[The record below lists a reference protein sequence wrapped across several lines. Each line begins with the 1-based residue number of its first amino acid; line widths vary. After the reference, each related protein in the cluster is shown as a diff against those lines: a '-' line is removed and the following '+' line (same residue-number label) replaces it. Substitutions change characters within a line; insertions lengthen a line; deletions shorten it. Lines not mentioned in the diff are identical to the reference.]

1 MTGALIVG
9 DPDVTGKRMF
19 KGKERYFNPL
29 PNAKL
34 EAERI
39 GEVLGVTAITGAQ
52 ATKQAIKQRLR
63 EGVAVIHFAAHGC
76 ADSGEIVLSPGTTLQ
91 EPGTIPEEDDYLLTI
106 NEVQEIGLRARLVV
120 LSCCH
125 SGRGEIK
132 SEGVVGMSRAFL
144 AAGALAVVASLW
156 AVDDQATRVFMEK
169 FYAHLKQGKSASTSL
184 QQAMKDMRDTK
195 CYDKPMYWAP
205 FFLIGDDQRYTSIPK
220 PLYPEVKHYVE
231 DLLNKGWVRKSRSAY
246 SSPVVCVRKKDGS
259 LRLCVDYRRLNQK
272 TIPDR
277 HPLPRIQTVLENLGG
292 NHWFTL
298 LDQGKAYHQGF
309 IHPDSRNVTAFITPW
324 GLYEWVRVPF
334 GLMNAPGEF
343 QRFMEHCLEGLRDN
357 ICIPYLDDVIVFSET
372 FDEHVEH
379 VRLVLRQLRQHGIKL
394 KSKKCELFKSEVK
407 YLGQIVSA
415 EGYRVD
421 PANTKAVMELK
432 ERKPSTVGE
441 VRKLLGLLGY
451 YRRYIQDFA
460 KIARP
465 LFDLLQAP
473 RDSRSGDRDR
483 SRQSRLSTNDK
494 TVSSKQRITWT
505 QQHQASLV
513 RLIDCLTTPP
523 IMAYPDHSQPFVL
536 HTDASND
543 GLGAVLYQRQE
554 GKMRVIGY
562 GSRALTAAEKN
573 YHLHSGKL
581 EFLALKWAVC
591 EQFRDHLYYSPHFT
605 IYTDNNP
612 LTYVLTTAKLN
623 ATGLRWIGELTD
635 FNFDIK
641 YRPGRINI
649 DADSL
654 SRLPGDFER
663 YMAACTESVPRDE
676 VAVSV
681 TSAQSLG
688 QGDTVWIS
696 AVTDNIEVLQTE
708 TRQPSAQSINQ
719 VRMIDIVKAQSEDRS
734 ISRTLEYVKSNRKP
748 TPQER
753 RRESTEVRRKYLYE
767 ISKLHI
773 DKRTDILYHG
783 KQVVLPKVFRRR
795 VYRELHEE
803 MGHLG
808 TDRVLALARER
819 FYWPYMRRD
828 IEHYINRVCR
838 CLKQRK
844 PTLQTREPLQSIT
857 TSSPFELV
865 SIDFVHLERSSGG
878 YEYLLVIVDHFTRYA
893 QVYPT
898 RNKTASTAAE
908 KIFNDFIPRFGYPA
922 RLHHDMGGEFENK
935 LFKSLE
941 QLTGVM
947 HSRTTPYHPQGNG
960 QVERMNRTLLG
971 MMRTLPEQ
979 YKANWKDHVHKL
991 VHAYNCTKHEA
1002 TGYSPFELLFGRPPR
1017 LPIDLVFNLKSEE
1030 DDTSYPKYVEKWKR
1044 AMEEAYAKA
1053 SKAANQSA
1061 VKGKKQHDKRLRSSV
1076 LQPGDRVLVRNLT
1089 PRGGPGKL
1097 RAYWEDE
1104 IHVVVSRKRPDSPVY
1119 VLRPE
1124 SGRGRDRTLHRNLL
1138 LPCSYLP
1145 VEQPDLRRDA
1155 RPRRVAERPP
1165 TPFPAPDDGSS
1176 DEDEL
1181 LTFTMYL
1188 PQEESVGDTSLH
1200 VSLNDEQTEVES
1212 VPEHTE
1218 EVQSQGDDDTQ
1229 HQGNDSTTGN
1239 NDDDATQNQD
1249 NDSTTGNN
1257 EETIQGRPRRIR
1269 RQPSVFTYLAP
1280 GNPVYL
1286 NPVTVYPDN
1295 VYNTQI
1301 PYYWPPTQVQPTQ
1314 TYGYSVPQTYG
1325 YSVPQTYGYSV
1336 PPTYGYR

>member
-1 MTGALIVG
+1 M
-9 DPDVTGKRMF
+9 
-19 KGKERYFNPL
+19 
-29 PNAKL
+29 
-34 EAERI
+34 
-39 GEVLGVTAITGAQ
+39 
-52 ATKQAIKQRLR
+52 
-63 EGVAVIHFAAHGC
+63 
-76 ADSGEIVLSPGTTLQ
+76 S
-91 EPGTIPEEDDYLLTI
+91 
-106 NEVQEIGLRARLVV
+106 
-120 LSCCH
+120 
-125 SGRGEIK
+125 
-132 SEGVVGMSRAFL
+132 VVGYGDTLEEANKNHDKNLLRL
-144 AAGALAVVASLW
+144 L
-156 AVDDQATRVFMEK
+156 QRTRE
-169 FYAHLKQGKSASTSL
+169 
-184 QQAMKDMRDTK
+184 
-195 CYDKPMYWAP
+195 
-205 FFLIGDDQRYTSIPK
+205 QRYTSIPK

-231 DLLNKGWVRKSRSAY
+231 DLLNKG
-246 SSPVVCVRKKDGS
+246 
-259 LRLCVDYRRLNQK
+259 LNQK

-324 GLYEWVRVPF
+324 GLYE
-334 GLMNAPGEF
+334 
-343 QRFMEHCLEGLRDN
+343 
-357 ICIPYLDDVIVFSET
+357 
-372 FDEHVEH
+372 
-379 VRLVLRQLRQHGIKL
+379 
-394 KSKKCELFKSEVK
+394 
-407 YLGQIVSA
+407 
-415 EGYRVD
+415 
-421 PANTKAVMELK
+421 
-432 ERKPSTVGE
+432 
-441 VRKLLGLLGY
+441 
-451 YRRYIQDFA
+451 
-460 KIARP
+460 
-465 LFDLLQAP
+465 
-473 RDSRSGDRDR
+473 
-483 SRQSRLSTNDK
+483 
-494 TVSSKQRITWT
+494 
-505 QQHQASLV
+505 
-513 RLIDCLTTPP
+513 
-523 IMAYPDHSQPFVL
+523 
-536 HTDASND
+536 
-543 GLGAVLYQRQE
+543 
-554 GKMRVIGY
+554 
-562 GSRALTAAEKN
+562 
-573 YHLHSGKL
+573 
-581 EFLALKWAVC
+581 
-591 EQFRDHLYYSPHFT
+591 
-605 IYTDNNP
+605 
-612 LTYVLTTAKLN
+612 
-623 ATGLRWIGELTD
+623 
-635 FNFDIK
+635 
-641 YRPGRINI
+641 
-649 DADSL
+649 
-654 SRLPGDFER
+654 
-663 YMAACTESVPRDE
+663 
-676 VAVSV
+676 
-681 TSAQSLG
+681 
-688 QGDTVWIS
+688 
-696 AVTDNIEVLQTE
+696 
-708 TRQPSAQSINQ
+708 
-719 VRMIDIVKAQSEDRS
+719 
-734 ISRTLEYVKSNRKP
+734 
-748 TPQER
+748 
-753 RRESTEVRRKYLYE
+753 
-767 ISKLHI
+767 
-773 DKRTDILYHG
+773 
-783 KQVVLPKVFRRR
+783 
-795 VYRELHEE
+795 
-803 MGHLG
+803 
-808 TDRVLALARER
+808 
-819 FYWPYMRRD
+819 
-828 IEHYINRVCR
+828 
-838 CLKQRK
+838 K

-1325 YSVPQTYGYSV
+1325 YSVP
-1336 PPTYGYR
+1336 PTSRGSFTVIG

>member
-1 MTGALIVG
+1 MCRCRKKAKDAGNKWFAIEKTGICLSQKGTWANYVNSFPLDDNSKCGGILSVHAVKAPDGSSCTVGVYRAHFYEVPCRLSSDLALVIDSSG
-9 DPDVTGKRMF
+9 SVTKDGFKLVKRF
-19 KGKERYFNPL
+19 LHKFLDRFDFGKGKSRVAIVTYDQQCYLNLDWIQSSKLSLSQLRDVDDPELKRIAGKKENTIRLENFKQLIENAVATLNKIISKVSIQYRTCSKLWKEEGCKIDRHRNLTILQDDRLPSAPVKIDWDNKSGYVHDNPFDDVSKCGGIL
-29 PNAKL
+29 SIHSTPAPDGS
-34 EAERI
+34 ACM
-39 GEVLGVTAITGAQ
+39 LGVFRAYFYTIQSAPIQG
-52 ATKQAIKQRLR
+52 
-63 EGVAVIHFAAHGC
+63 
-76 ADSGEIVLSPGTTLQ
+76 SPGAGGEEEAATGESPGQNNEEEAATGEAPAPKEEEKAAVPKKVCQLAADVILIIDVSSSVGLENFKIVKNFTLQ
-91 EPGTIPEEDDYLLTI
+91 
-106 NEVQEIGLRARLVV
+106 
-120 LSCCH
+120 
-125 SGRGEIK
+125 
-132 SEGVVGMSRAFL
+132 
-144 AAGALAVVASLW
+144 
-156 AVDDQATRVFMEK
+156 FMDR
-169 FYAHLKQGKSASTSL
+169 FDFNNGKSRVAIITYDLNCYVNLKWSQSSQMSLAQIKNVVRNLPYGGGSTMTQVAL
-184 QQAMKDMRDTK
+184 TCAKEKILAPEQRPNIKKTVFVMTDGQTWGGEAQLTKPAKDLR
-195 CYDKPMYWAP
+195 
-205 FFLIGDDQRYTSIPK
+205 QRYTSIPK

-231 DLLNKGWVRKSRSAY
+231 DLLNKG
-246 SSPVVCVRKKDGS
+246 
-259 LRLCVDYRRLNQK
+259 LNQK

-324 GLYEWVRVPF
+324 GLYE
-334 GLMNAPGEF
+334 
-343 QRFMEHCLEGLRDN
+343 
-357 ICIPYLDDVIVFSET
+357 
-372 FDEHVEH
+372 
-379 VRLVLRQLRQHGIKL
+379 
-394 KSKKCELFKSEVK
+394 
-407 YLGQIVSA
+407 
-415 EGYRVD
+415 
-421 PANTKAVMELK
+421 
-432 ERKPSTVGE
+432 
-441 VRKLLGLLGY
+441 
-451 YRRYIQDFA
+451 
-460 KIARP
+460 
-465 LFDLLQAP
+465 
-473 RDSRSGDRDR
+473 
-483 SRQSRLSTNDK
+483 
-494 TVSSKQRITWT
+494 
-505 QQHQASLV
+505 
-513 RLIDCLTTPP
+513 
-523 IMAYPDHSQPFVL
+523 
-536 HTDASND
+536 
-543 GLGAVLYQRQE
+543 
-554 GKMRVIGY
+554 
-562 GSRALTAAEKN
+562 
-573 YHLHSGKL
+573 
-581 EFLALKWAVC
+581 
-591 EQFRDHLYYSPHFT
+591 
-605 IYTDNNP
+605 
-612 LTYVLTTAKLN
+612 
-623 ATGLRWIGELTD
+623 
-635 FNFDIK
+635 
-641 YRPGRINI
+641 
-649 DADSL
+649 
-654 SRLPGDFER
+654 
-663 YMAACTESVPRDE
+663 
-676 VAVSV
+676 
-681 TSAQSLG
+681 
-688 QGDTVWIS
+688 
-696 AVTDNIEVLQTE
+696 
-708 TRQPSAQSINQ
+708 
-719 VRMIDIVKAQSEDRS
+719 
-734 ISRTLEYVKSNRKP
+734 
-748 TPQER
+748 
-753 RRESTEVRRKYLYE
+753 
-767 ISKLHI
+767 
-773 DKRTDILYHG
+773 
-783 KQVVLPKVFRRR
+783 
-795 VYRELHEE
+795 
-803 MGHLG
+803 
-808 TDRVLALARER
+808 
-819 FYWPYMRRD
+819 
-828 IEHYINRVCR
+828 
-838 CLKQRK
+838 K

-922 RLHHDMGGEFENK
+922 RLHHDMGG
-935 LFKSLE
+935 
-941 QLTGVM
+941 
-947 HSRTTPYHPQGNG
+947 NG

-991 VHAYNCTKHEA
+991 VHAYN
-1002 TGYSPFELLFGRPPR
+1002 F
-1017 LPIDLVFNLKSEE
+1017 FNLKSEE

-1336 PPTYGYR
+1336 PPTYGYRSVLKQSKEAEGSKEARKQSKEARKQGSKEARKQGSKEARKQGSKEARKQGSKEARKQGSKEARKQGSKEARKQGSKEARKQEARKQGSKQGSKEARKQGSKKARKQGSKEARKQGSKEARKQGSKEARKQGSKEARKQGSKEARKQGSKEARKQGSKEARKLRRGFHLVIMKI

>member
-1 MTGALIVG
+1 
-9 DPDVTGKRMF
+9 MF
-19 KGKERYFNPL
+19 PTL
-29 PNAKL
+29 P
-34 EAERI
+34 
-39 GEVLGVTAITGAQ
+39 
-52 ATKQAIKQRLR
+52 
-63 EGVAVIHFAAHGC
+63 
-76 ADSGEIVLSPGTTLQ
+76 SP
-91 EPGTIPEEDDYLLTI
+91 
-106 NEVQEIGLRARLVV
+106 
-120 LSCCH
+120 H
-125 SGRGEIK
+125 S
-132 SEGVVGMSRAFL
+132 
-144 AAGALAVVASLW
+144 
-156 AVDDQATRVFMEK
+156 
-169 FYAHLKQGKSASTSL
+169 
-184 QQAMKDMRDTK
+184 
-195 CYDKPMYWAP
+195 
-205 FFLIGDDQRYTSIPK
+205 QRYTSIPK

-573 YHLHSGKL
+573 YHLHS
-581 EFLALKWAVC
+581 
-591 EQFRDHLYYSPHFT
+591 
-605 IYTDNNP
+605 
-612 LTYVLTTAKLN
+612 
-623 ATGLRWIGELTD
+623 
-635 FNFDIK
+635 
-641 YRPGRINI
+641 
-649 DADSL
+649 
-654 SRLPGDFER
+654 
-663 YMAACTESVPRDE
+663 
-676 VAVSV
+676 
-681 TSAQSLG
+681 
-688 QGDTVWIS
+688 
-696 AVTDNIEVLQTE
+696 
-708 TRQPSAQSINQ
+708 
-719 VRMIDIVKAQSEDRS
+719 
-734 ISRTLEYVKSNRKP
+734 
-748 TPQER
+748 
-753 RRESTEVRRKYLYE
+753 
-767 ISKLHI
+767 
-773 DKRTDILYHG
+773 
-783 KQVVLPKVFRRR
+783 
-795 VYRELHEE
+795 
-803 MGHLG
+803 
-808 TDRVLALARER
+808 
-819 FYWPYMRRD
+819 
-828 IEHYINRVCR
+828 
-838 CLKQRK
+838 
-844 PTLQTREPLQSIT
+844 
-857 TSSPFELV
+857 
-865 SIDFVHLERSSGG
+865 
-878 YEYLLVIVDHFTRYA
+878 DHFTRYA

-1119 VLRPE
+1119 
-1124 SGRGRDRTLHRNLL
+1124 
-1138 LPCSYLP
+1138 LP

-1155 RPRRVAERPP
+1155 RPRRVAKRPP

-1336 PPTYGYR
+1336 PPTYGYRVAQAVYQYNIIMCVDHVNKINKIIK